1 VWFGVAIVPREKG
14 RVEPEL
20 AKHLS
25 SPAGTMPYGGSTGGA
40 SGSYLEAQ
48 RADMQVVSTR
58 TNDVG

>member
-1 VWFGVAIVPREKG
+1 VSREKV
-14 RVEPEL
+14 RDEPEL

-40 SGSYLEAQ
+40 SGSDLEAQ